1 MELEKAKEDM
11 TKPIVEDILRVIEN
25 RYFMHSPGKKML
37 KDMGIY
43 DKDINIIYKIIGE
56 NVSSIDE
63 LQSKIR
69 ENYDKVITKISI
81 ISKFIVEKII
91 R

>member
-1 MELEKAKEDM
+1 MPQGLLCI
-11 TKPIVEDILRVIEN
+11 T
-25 RYFMHSPGKKML
+25 H
-37 KDMGIY
+37 
-43 DKDINIIYKIIGE
+43 NIIYKIIGE